1 MISITVGTLYQKSFV
16 KPCDV
21 RTANTVQLMASALI
35 SIPFLLMETEPVQWS
50 AQFFYSLA
58 WSVLGLTLGA
68 GSLLYILIQRGAA
81 SSVSSLMYMVPP
93 TTAIIAWVLFG
104 EAITLSTVLG
114 VVLTAIGVSLV
125 IKSVK

>member
-1 MISITVGTLYQKSFV
+1 
-16 KPCDV
+16 
-21 RTANTVQLMASALI
+21 
-35 SIPFLLMETEPVQWS
+35 
-50 AQFFYSLA
+50 
-58 WSVLGLTLGA
+58 
-68 GSLLYILIQRGAA
+68 
-81 SSVSSLMYMVPP
+81 LMYMVPP